1 MIQVYIVLESKK
13 EMVLGHYIKSTEQL
27 LENNR
32 ISQGKYEELL
42 LDAFRYD
49 IVYGLD
55 EEGELSFD

>member
-1 MIQVYIVLESKK
+1 MLLGQYINL
-13 EMVLGHYIKSTEQL
+13 TEQL

-55 EEGELSFD
+55 EEGGVVV